1 MAVNLNS
8 VLKYHR
14 QSVLSDSF
22 SFRRQQGTIKTK
34 KIQRKIKLKFVHLL
48 LAFFL
53 LTGIFLLIQQTY
65 LFLISWNYLKVKNIE
80 VFCPKTDLQE
90 EIKEFLQGKEMG
102 NILLL
107 NIEHL
112 QNLLEDNR
120 WVKNVYIRKIFP
132 ASLKIEIEERKPT
145 AVIQKENFYLVDKE
159 GVLLEKIDRQD
170 YSYLPLLVDSNNF
183 QKDFKDKFNLAWA
196 CLDNLAPSQ
205 KDEIE
210 MIDLSD
216 YGNVSIKLKG
226 LEMKLKLG
234 CDRFSE
240 KLSFFQKYLFKLE
253 KFRPLEYVDLRFEDR
268 IYLKPLPQ
276 QMASFIP
283 NYDKEEK

>member
-8 VLKYHR
+8 ALKYNR
-14 QSVLSDSF
+14 QSIFSDSF
-22 SFRRQQGTIKTK
+22 SFRRHQGTIKTK
-34 KIQRKIKLKFVHLL
+34 KIQRKIKVKFIHLL
-48 LAFFL
+48 LAFLFL
-53 LTGIFLLIQQTY
+53 AGIFLLIQQTY
-65 LFLISWNYLKVKNIE
+65 LFLISWNYFKVKNIE
-80 VFCPKTDLQE
+80 VACQKAELQQQ
-90 EIKEFLQGKEMG
+90 IKEFFQGKEMG

-112 QNLLEDNR
+112 QNFLEGNR

-132 ASLKIEIEERKPT
+132 ASLKIEIEERKPM
-145 AVIQKENFYLVDKE
+145 AVIQKENFYLIDQE
-159 GVLLEKIDRQD
+159 GVLLEKIDRHN
-170 YSYLPLLVDSNNF
+170 YNYLPLLIDSNNF
-183 QKDFKDKFNLAWA
+183 QKDFKDKLNLAWA

-205 KDEIE
+205 RDEIE
-210 MIDLSD
+210 MLDLSD

-253 KFRPLEYVDLRFEDR
+253 KFRPLEYVDLRFEGR
-268 IYLKPLPQ
+268 LYLKPLPQ
-276 QMASFIP
+276 QMVSLIP
-283 NYDKEEK
+283 NYEKEEK